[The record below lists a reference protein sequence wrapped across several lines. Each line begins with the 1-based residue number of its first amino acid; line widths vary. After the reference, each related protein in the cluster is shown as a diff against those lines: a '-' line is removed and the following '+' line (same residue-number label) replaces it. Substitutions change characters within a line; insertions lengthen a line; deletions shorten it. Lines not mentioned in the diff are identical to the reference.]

1 MSNTVEIHVKRRA
14 APDAPQYWEEFE
26 IPYRRNLN
34 VISCLM
40 EIRKN
45 PITKSGQTIAS
56 NANSQEAKDFLVKI
70 KLTPTDEI
78 RTKLRPGMSATAT
91 ITTAMVDSV
100 LTVPLQAIV
109 PRELPKEKAA
119 EQPPATGGPAK
130 KKEVEGVFIYDN
142 GKARFVEVTT
152 GIKGD
157 QEIELKSGPK
167 ESERIIIGP
176 YKTLRNLK
184 DGDMVKE
191 EAKPAGP
198 ETKS

>member
-1 MSNTVEIHVKRRA
+1 QVGQKVKVKVDALGEQEI
-14 APDAPQYWEEFE
+14 DGE
-26 IPYRRNLN
+26 
-34 VISCLM
+34 VIEKGASA
-40 EIRKN
+40 
-45 PITKSGQTIAS
+45 ITKSGQTIAS

-70 KLTPTDEI
+70 KLNPTDEI
-78 RTKLRPGMSATAT
+78 RNKLRPGMSATAT
-91 ITTAMVDSV
+91 ITTAMVDNV

-119 EQPPATGGPAK
+119 EQPQPQATGGPAK

-157 QEIELKSGPK
+157 QEIELKSGPT
-167 ESERIIIGP
+167 ESDRIIIGP
-176 YKTLRNLK
+176 YKTLRSLK
-184 DGDMVKE
+184 DGDQVKE
-191 EAKPAGP
+191 EAKPVGP